1 MYYLQNTFCQ
11 RIQKMLIKMYLKMA
25 KLAIKEI
32 VIG

>member
-11 RIQKMLIKMYLKMA
+11 RIQKMLTKMHLKTA
-25 KLAIKEI
+25 KLAVKEI